1 MILLL
6 DIGNSRL
13 KWAIA
18 RGARLSRVRAV
29 PHHGHPAR
37 LLRALNITDRYP
49 SGSGGP
55 RVDAVWMAHVVGPH
69 EHGLSLAIRRR
80 FGVAPRI
87 ARTQKLCAGL
97 RVAYATPARLGVDR
111 WLAMLA
117 LWSAG
122 HRSFCIATAG
132 TALTFDA
139 VDARGRHRGGLIGP
153 GLAAAWNAVRGS
165 TRFALRPDPSRYTR
179 GLGRDTDACVR
190 QGALYACAG
199 LVERAA
205 RGPGRAFKRFLAGG
219 DARTLHPHLDG
230 RWIVKENLVLEGLL
244 AYAREHVRERA

>member
-13 KWAIA
+13 KWAVA
-18 RGARLSRVRAV
+18 RGARLSAVRAV
-29 PHHGHPAR
+29 AHHGHPAR
-37 LLRALNITDRYP
+37 VLRALKA
-49 SGSGGP
+49 P
-55 RVDAVWMAHVVGPH
+55 RVSEAWMAHVIGPL
-69 EHGLSLAIRRR
+69 ERETRAAVRRR
-80 FGVAPRI
+80 FGVTPGI
-87 ARTQKLCAGL
+87 ARTQRHCAGL
-97 RVAYATPARLGVDR
+97 RVAYANPARLGVDR

-153 GLAAAWNAVRGS
+153 GLVTAWNAVRNA
-165 TRFALRPDPSRYTR
+165 TRFPLRARPSLYTR

-190 QGALYACAG
+190 QGTLYACAG

-205 RGPGRAFKRFLAGG
+205 RESGGTRFLAGG
-219 DARTLHPHLDG
+219 DARALRRHLEG
-230 RWIVKENLVLEGLL
+230 RWTLKENLVLEGLL
-244 AYAREHVRERA
+244 TYARAHGLEGA

>member
-13 KWAIA
+13 KWATA
-18 RGARLSRVRAV
+18 SGARLSRVRAV
-29 PHHGHPAR
+29 AHHDRPAR
-37 LLRALNITDRYP
+37 VLRALKT
-49 SGSGGP
+49 P
-55 RVDAVWMAHVVGPH
+55 RVDAVWMAHVVGPL
-69 EHGLSLAIRRR
+69 ERAALAAIRWR

-87 ARTQKLCAGL
+87 ARTRKTCAGL
-97 RVAYATPARLGVDR
+97 RVAYANPARLGVDR

-122 HRSFCIATAG
+122 HRSFGIATAG

-139 VDARGRHRGGLIGP
+139 VDARGRHRGGLIAP
-153 GLAAAWNAVRGS
+153 GLVTAWNAVRAT
-165 TRFALRPDPSRYTR
+165 TRFPLRPRPSLYTR
-179 GLGRDTDACVR
+179 GLGSDTDACVR
-190 QGALYACAG
+190 QGALFACTG
-199 LVERAA
+199 LIERAA
-205 RGPGRAFKRFLAGG
+205 REAGGTRFLAGG

-244 AYAREHVRERA
+244 AYARECA

>member
-13 KWAIA
+13 KWAVA

-37 LLRALNITDRYP
+37 LLRALTIT
-49 SGSGGP
+49 P
-55 RVDAVWMAHVVGPH
+55 RVSAVWMAHVVGPH
-69 EHGLSLAIRRR
+69 EHGLGLAIRRR

-87 ARTQKLCAGL
+87 ARTQKNLAGL
-97 RVAYATPARLGVDR
+97 RVAYANPARLGVDR

-122 HRSFCIATAG
+122 QRSFCIATAG

-139 VDARGRHRGGLIGP
+139 VDARGRHRGGLIAP
-153 GLAAAWNAVRGS
+153 GLATAWSAVRGT
-165 TRFALRPDPSRYTR
+165 TRFPLRPRPSLYTR
-179 GLGRDTDACVR
+179 GLGTDTDACVR
-190 QGALYACAG
+190 QGALFACTG
-199 LVERAA
+199 LIERAA
-205 RGPGRAFKRFLAGG
+205 RASGGRRFLAGG
-219 DARTLHPHLDG
+219 DARALRRHLEG
-230 RWIVKENLVLEGLL
+230 RWTLKENLVLEGLL
-244 AYAREHVRERA
+244 SYAREHA